1 MVEEEILE
9 VEQEIRGLSALEQ
22 ESRALEEAD
31 AKAVEAAREKR
42 QLRKKKALR
51 RKLFILLFIFFAAA
65 SGIGIFFYQRQ
76 QKEAAANATVEITAE
91 EGQQILYAK
100 ITQIQ
105 GNEITFEEMDP
116 NVSDMPAETSS
127 KPPADSSL
135 EIPGEGPLETSGKNP
150 LDPSAVSSTKTPGEN
165 PLDQPDESS
174 PETPSKSSS
183 DPPAEAS
190 SETSGKSRT
199 MQIPVG
205 TEVITM
211 LGAVT
216 TFSRLDADDTVAIV
230 LEGDDIIRIYIIQ

>member
-1 MVEEEILE
+1 MIEEEILE

-22 ESRALEEAD
+22 ESKALEEAD

-51 RKLFILLFIFFAAA
+51 RKLFILLFNFFAAA

-105 GNEITFEEMDP
+105 GNEITFVETDP
-116 NVSDMPAETSS
+116 NISEAPAEGSFG
-127 KPPADSSL
+127 PPADSSL
-135 EIPGEGPLETSGKNP
+135 EIPGE
-150 LDPSAVSSTKTPGEN
+150 
-165 PLDQPDESS
+165 
-174 PETPSKSSS
+174 
-183 DPPAEAS
+183 
-190 SETSGKSRT
+190 SRT

-230 LEGDDIIRIYIIQ
+230 LEGDDIIRIYIIR

>member
-1 MVEEEILE
+1 MIEEEILE

-65 SGIGIFFYQRQ
+65 SGISIFFYQRQ

-91 EGQQILYAK
+91 EEQQILYAK

-105 GNEITFEEMDP
+105 GNEITFEETDP
-116 NVSDMPAETSS
+116 NISETPVKSS
-127 KPPADSSL
+127 FIPPADSSL
-135 EIPGEGPLETSGKNP
+135 GIPDEGPLETSGENP
-150 LDPSAVSSTKTPGEN
+150 LDPSTV
-165 PLDQPDESS
+165 SS
-174 PETPSKSSS
+174 PETPG
-183 DPPAEAS
+183 E
-190 SETSGKSRT
+190 SRT

-216 TFSRLDADDTVAIV
+216 TFSRLDSDDTVAIV
-230 LEGDDIIRIYIIQ
+230 LEGDDIIRIYIIR

>member
-51 RKLFILLFIFFAAA
+51 RKLFILLFLFFAAA
-65 SGIGIFFYQRQ
+65 SGIGIFFYQKQ

-105 GNEITFEEMDP
+105 GNEITFEETDP
-116 NVSDMPAETSS
+116 NISEAPAEDSFG
-127 KPPADSSL
+127 PPADSSP
-135 EIPGEGPLETSGKNP
+135 EIPGESSLETPGKNP
-150 LDPSAVSSTKTPGEN
+150 LDPSAVSSSETPGE
-165 PLDQPDESS
+165 
-174 PETPSKSSS
+174 
-183 DPPAEAS
+183 
-190 SETSGKSRT
+190 SRT

-230 LEGDDIIRIYIIQ
+230 LEGDDIIRIYIIR

>member
-9 VEQEIRGLSALEQ
+9 IEQEIRGLSVLEQ

-76 QKEAAANATVEITAE
+76 QKEAAANATVEIIAE
-91 EGQQILYAK
+91 EGQQILYAE

-105 GNEITFEEMDP
+105 GNEITFVEADP
-116 NVSDMPAETSS
+116 NISEVPAEGSFE
-127 KPPADSSL
+127 PPADSSP
-135 EIPGEGPLETSGKNP
+135 EIPVEGFLETSGENL
-150 LDPSAVSSTKTPGEN
+150 LDPSTDNSPETPGES
-165 PLDQPDESS
+165 PLDQTDESS
-174 PETPSKSSS
+174 PETPNKNSS

-190 SETSGKSRT
+190 PETPGESRT

-230 LEGDDIIRIYIIQ
+230 LEGDDIIRIYIIR

>member
-51 RKLFILLFIFFAAA
+51 RKLFILLFLFFAAA
-65 SGIGIFFYQRQ
+65 SGIGIFFYQKQ

-105 GNEITFEEMDP
+105 GNEITFVETDP
-116 NVSDMPAETSS
+116 NVSEP
-127 KPPADSSL
+127 
-135 EIPGEGPLETSGKNP
+135 PGE
-150 LDPSAVSSTKTPGEN
+150 
-165 PLDQPDESS
+165 
-174 PETPSKSSS
+174 
-183 DPPAEAS
+183 
-190 SETSGKSRT
+190 SRT

-230 LEGDDIIRIYIIQ
+230 LEGDDIIRIYIIRIYIIR

>member
-51 RKLFILLFIFFAAA
+51 RKLFILLFLFFAAA
-65 SGIGIFFYQRQ
+65 SGIGIFFYQKQ

-105 GNEITFEEMDP
+105 GNEITFLETNP
-116 NVSDMPAETSS
+116 NISKAPAEDSFG
-127 KPPADSSL
+127 PPADSSL
-135 EIPGEGPLETSGKNP
+135 EIPDEGPLETS
-150 LDPSAVSSTKTPGEN
+150 DEN
-165 PLDQPDESS
+165 PLGPSTVNS
-174 PETPSKSSS
+174 PETPG
-183 DPPAEAS
+183 E
-190 SETSGKSRT
+190 SRT

-230 LEGDDIIRIYIIQ
+230 LEGNDIIRIYIIR

>member
-1 MVEEEILE
+1 MIEEEILE

-22 ESRALEEAD
+22 ESKALEEAD

-76 QKEAAANATVEITAE
+76 QKEAAANTTVEITAE

-105 GNEITFEEMDP
+105 GNEITFVETDP
-116 NVSDMPAETSS
+116 NISKAPAEGSFG
-127 KPPADSSL
+127 PPADSSL
-135 EIPGEGPLETSGKNP
+135 EIPSESSLETSGKNP
-150 LDPSAVSSTKTPGEN
+150 LDPSAVSSSETPGE
-165 PLDQPDESS
+165 
-174 PETPSKSSS
+174 
-183 DPPAEAS
+183 
-190 SETSGKSRT
+190 SRT

-230 LEGDDIIRIYIIQ
+230 LEGDDIIQIYIIR

>member
-100 ITQIQ
+100 ITRIQ
-105 GNEITFEEMDP
+105 GNEITFVETNP
-116 NVSDMPAETSS
+116 NISEPPGESSSEIPAE
-127 KPPADSSL
+127 
-135 EIPGEGPLETSGKNP
+135 N
-150 LDPSAVSSTKTPGEN
+150 
-165 PLDQPDESS
+165 S
-174 PETPSKSSS
+174 PETPAENSPKAPGKNS
-183 DPPAEAS
+183 PEAPAESS
-190 SETSGKSRT
+190 SETPSKSRT

-216 TFSRLDADDTVAIV
+216 TFSRLDADDIVAIV
-230 LEGDDIIRIYIIQ
+230 LEGDDIIRIYIIR

>member
-1 MVEEEILE
+1 MIGEEILE

-22 ESRALEEAD
+22 EGRALEEAD

-42 QLRKKKALR
+42 QLRKKMALR

-65 SGIGIFFYQRQ
+65 SGIGIFFYQKQ

-105 GNEITFEEMDP
+105 GNEITFVETDP
-116 NVSDMPAETSS
+116 NISETPVEGSFG
-127 KPPADSSL
+127 PPADSSL
-135 EIPGEGPLETSGKNP
+135 EIPGEDPLET
-150 LDPSAVSSTKTPGEN
+150 PGE
-165 PLDQPDESS
+165 
-174 PETPSKSSS
+174 
-183 DPPAEAS
+183 
-190 SETSGKSRT
+190 SRT

-205 TEVITM
+205 TEVTTM

-216 TFSRLDADDTVAIV
+216 TFSRLDADDTVAMV
-230 LEGDDIIRIYIIQ
+230 LEGDDIIRIYIIR

>member
-1 MVEEEILE
+1 MIEEEILE

-22 ESRALEEAD
+22 EGRALEEAD

-65 SGIGIFFYQRQ
+65 SGIGIFFYQKQ

-105 GNEITFEEMDP
+105 GNEITFVETDP
-116 NVSDMPAETSS
+116 NISEAPAEGSFG
-127 KPPADSSL
+127 PPADSSL
-135 EIPGEGPLETSGKNP
+135 ETPGESP
-150 LDPSAVSSTKTPGEN
+150 LDPSTV
-165 PLDQPDESS
+165 SS
-174 PETPSKSSS
+174 PETPGESSM
-183 DPPAEAS
+183 DPPAETS
-190 SETSGKSRT
+190 SETPGESRT

-205 TEVITM
+205 TEVTTM

-216 TFSRLDADDTVAIV
+216 TFSRLDTDDTVAMV
-230 LEGDDIIRIYIIQ
+230 LEGDDIIRINIIR